1 MHVDTARS
9 FLARSGRPHGHVA
22 EPWNIASTEIRTAP
36 PSVPFL
42 TRLQQ
47 LVQRWMG

>member
-9 FLARSGRPHGHVA
+9 FFARSGRPHGRVA
-22 EPWNIASTEIRTAP
+22 EPWNIAPMEIQAVPAP
-36 PSVPFL
+36 VPFL
-42 TRLQQ
+42 TRVRE